1 VQGSWD
7 DPIILPDPQSRI
19 QRSGAAQPILDAV
32 RDRNLRDPVRSVIE
46 RLTGAAPAQ
55 PTTAPPAAAS
65 PALAGASAPAE
76 GAPAAETAPDAPQK
90 PR

>member
-1 VQGSWD
+1 
-7 DPIILPDPQSRI
+7 
-19 QRSGAAQPILDAV
+19 
-32 RDRNLRDPVRSVIE
+32 VIE